1 MLKQVR
7 YSKVLSLIVLFFCIG
22 GISVFAASEPVT
34 ETINQTRPSV
44 KLIYPTDAFR
54 AKAEVRTDILNS
66 TTYDYETTRKDSN
79 VGADLLHV
87 KGISLRE
94 EGGKF
99 ILRYVNGKVYVYKGG
114 RTEALTYTEFPM
126 KYISSVDKEV
136 VTIEIFY
143 PTEKSKVVG
152 KNAFWMSIDPLGS
165 DEEIMADLNRI
176 FEQLPDK
183 NKVTQ
188 IRLKEEQVLKEAKKA
203 QQEAN
208 RKQKEA
214 EKSFKLAEEKK
225 KTDMCIKISEQYMSS
240 SESERHKFLKQME
253 SLNCTPM
260 KDMVIESKDEIS
272 CASFELMDYA
282 VRGMEFAVRG
292 MEMDRARFSGWMQGK
307 DCKNITEGMDLKVIK
322 TQSFYKSHAGYSNG
336 VLVKLPN
343 GMTTWI
349 AR

>member
-1 MLKQVR
+1 MLKNVR
-7 YSKVLSLIVLFFCIG
+7 YLKLFRLIILFLGMIG
-22 GISVFAASEPVT
+22 MSAFAASEPVT

-44 KLIYPTDAFR
+44 KLIYPTDTFR
-54 AKAEVRTDILNS
+54 AKVEVRTDILNS
-66 TTYDYETTRKDSN
+66 STYGYETTRIDSN
-79 VGADLLHV
+79 VGANLLHV

-94 EGGKF
+94 EDGKF
-99 ILRYVNGKVYVYKGG
+99 ILRYVNGKVYVYKGD

-126 KYISSVDKEV
+126 KYISSVDNGV
-136 VTIEIFY
+136 TTIEIFY
-143 PTEKSKVVG
+143 PTEKSKVIG

-165 DEEIMADLNRI
+165 DEEIMVDLNRI
-176 FEQLPDK
+176 FDQVPDK

-188 IRLKEEQVLKEAKKA
+188 IKLKEDQVLKEAKKA

-240 SESERHKFLKQME
+240 SESERHKFSKQME
-253 SLNCTPM
+253 SLNCTPI
-260 KDMVIESKDEIS
+260 KGMVIESKDEIS
-272 CASFELMDYA
+272 CASFDLMQFA
-282 VRGMEFAVRG
+282 VEGMEKWKG
-292 MEMDRARFSGWMQGK
+292 QQSGYFSGWMQGK
-307 DCKNITEGMDLKVIK
+307 DCKNITEGMDLKVLK
-322 TQSFYKSHAGYSNG
+322 SQSFNKSFVGYKDG
-336 VLVKLPN
+336 VLVKLPD